1 MLERHPF
8 CLYTHRDDVEAG
20 RSQRSVTLFMEDYR
34 IHVNFDPI
42 VLLSG
47 EQSAHFKVW
56 RWYCS

>member
-1 MLERHPF
+1 MLKSHPF
-8 CLYTHRDDVEAG
+8 CLCTRRDDVEAG

-34 IHVNFDPI
+34 IHVKFG
-42 VLLSG
+42 LLFFLSG